1 MGQQSNT
8 INPSYLRIETY
19 FHEPNKQK
27 KGAES
32 VFLVQLRQLE
42 NMCVIN
48 LDEDLWTD
56 LEQGFLHNLVRTSWI
71 LMDIR
76 GLPDNKIQK

>member
-1 MGQQSNT
+1 M
-8 INPSYLRIETY
+8 
-19 FHEPNKQK
+19 
-27 KGAES
+27 
-32 VFLVQLRQLE
+32 FLVQLRQLE